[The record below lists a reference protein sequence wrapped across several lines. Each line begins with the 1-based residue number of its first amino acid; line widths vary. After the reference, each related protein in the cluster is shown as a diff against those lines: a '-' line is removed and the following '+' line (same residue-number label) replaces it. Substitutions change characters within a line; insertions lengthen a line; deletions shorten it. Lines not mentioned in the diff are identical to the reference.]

1 MATGI
6 GVVDF
11 HRNVD
16 LNAAKG
22 INDVLEAIEIDRCIM
37 GNRHTG
43 KRRYRAHDKRSTT
56 KRGGSVELI
65 RPVAFDVHIRVALDR
80 DKRHR
85 FLPRIDTRK
94 NHRITSEGISVSPR
108 FPTLFRRVGAH
119 DEAIKR
125 IAWLNRFGRKRSF
138 QLVVDIV
145 LKLVVQGIHVHDARK
160 RHAAS
165 RKNSEHNNRPL
176 SPLLGNRIGITR
188 IAVISNLVL
197 TASRK
202 VVTHF
207 ADAIFVF
214 VFIIHG
220 AIIS

>member
-1 MATGI
+1 MPP
-6 GVVDF
+6 
-11 HRNVD
+11 
-16 LNAAKG
+16 KG

-43 KRRYRAHDKRSTT
+43 KRRYRAHDKRSTA

-145 LKLVVQGIHVHDARK
+145 LKLVVRGNSCTRRPQTPRRQPQEEAK
-160 RHAAS
+160 AS
-165 RKNSEHNNRPL
+165 
-176 SPLLGNRIGITR
+176 T
-188 IAVISNLVL
+188 
-197 TASRK
+197 TASTTNGHVCAAWAVGQSRE
-202 VVTHF
+202 
-207 ADAIFVF
+207 
-214 VFIIHG
+214 
-220 AIIS
+220 

>member
-1 MATGI
+1 
-6 GVVDF
+6 
-11 HRNVD
+11 
-16 LNAAKG
+16 
-22 INDVLEAIEIDRCIM
+22 M
-37 GNRHTG
+37 GNGHTG
-43 KRRYRAHDKRSTT
+43 KRRYRAHDKRSTA

-65 RPVAFDVHIRVALDR
+65 RSVAFDVHIRVALDR

-85 FLPRIDTRK
+85 FLLRIDTRK
-94 NHRITSEGISVSPR
+94 NHRITSEGIAVSPR
-108 FPTLFRRVGAH
+108 FPALFRRVGTH

-165 RKNSEHNNRPL
+165 RKKKHQHNSEHNKRPL

-214 VFIIHG
+214 VFIIHEV
-220 AIIS
+220 IIS